1 MTLKKYIT
9 PEILIHNIEIAPLCT
24 LSNELDENRTD
35 GGQGGSNVPIANPTE
50 PIPTENARGFS
61 FSWEEDWE

>member
-9 PEILIHNIEIAPLCT
+9 PEILIHKIELAPLCQF
-24 LSNELDENRTD
+24 SNEKDESLDD
-35 GGQGGSNVPIANPTE
+35 GGQGGSNVPIADPTE

-61 FSWEEDWE
+61 FSWEED